1 MGIGRRVS
9 AVVTS
14 PAFFAGIPLLA
25 AITDAYAAAEK
36 LSIGWVFGDLVPRL
50 GLALIVAVP
59 AYVLAAWLRG
69 LFRKCDGASDA
80 AQTARSQFAV
90 SRTPSWLK

>member
-9 AVVTS
+9 AGVTS
-14 PAFFAGIPLLA
+14 PAFFAAIPLLA
-25 AITDAYAAAEK
+25 AITDAYAAADQ
-36 LSIGWVFGDLVPRL
+36 LSFGWVFGDLVPRL

-59 AYVLAAWLRG
+59 AYVLAAWFRG

-80 AQTARSQFAV
+80 AQTARSEFAV
-90 SRTPSWLK
+90 SRMQSWMK